1 MLVGWIIDLIISCT
15 TLKTNEI
22 PCYFPFVLK
31 FSSDFTDCPAKLS
44 KGKTE
49 TVAEDGGRSIQL
61 YCGGYS
67 IGEH

>member
-1 MLVGWIIDLIISCT
+1 MLEGWISDLIISCT

-22 PCYFPFVLK
+22 PCYFSFVPK
-31 FSSDFTDCPAKLS
+31 FSSDFTDCPAQLS

-49 TVAEDGGRSIQL
+49 TVDEDGGRSFQI